1 MKHIVLTAVAMLAAT
16 GIAVAVAQTT
26 TPTTPTT
33 PPTMTPATPPAAPPA
48 TSTVPKTPPA
58 GATSSTSANAAKAQ
72 IEASGYNG
80 VKALKRQEDG
90 SWQARAMKNN
100 VEVAV
105 SVDGRGN
112 VTQMSR

>member
-1 MKHIVLTAVAMLAAT
+1 MKHIVLTTVAMFAAT
-16 GIAVAVAQTT
+16 GIAVAQ
-26 TPTTPTT
+26 TTPTT
-33 PPTMTPATPPAAPPA
+33 PPAAP
-48 TSTVPKTPPA
+48 TIPKTPPA
-58 GATSSTSANAAKAQ
+58 GATTSTSAAAAKAQ
-72 IEASGYNG
+72 IEASGYTG

-90 SWQARAMKNN
+90 SWQARATKNN

>member
-1 MKHIVLTAVAMLAAT
+1 MKHIALTIVAMLAAT
-16 GIAVAVAQTT
+16 GIAVAQTT
-26 TPTTPTT
+26 PPTTPTT
-33 PPTMTPATPPAAPPA
+33 PPAAP
-48 TSTVPKTPPA
+48 TMPKTPPA
-58 GATSSTSANAAKAQ
+58 GATTSTSPAAAKAQ
-72 IEASGYNG
+72 IEASGYTG

>member
-1 MKHIVLTAVAMLAAT
+1 MKHIILTVVAMLAAT
-16 GIAVAVAQTT
+16 GIAVAQ
-26 TPTTPTT
+26 TTPTT
-33 PPTMTPATPPAAPPA
+33 PPTTTPATPPAAP
-48 TSTVPKTPPA
+48 TMPKTPPA

-72 IEASGYNG
+72 IEASGYNS

-112 VTQMSR
+112 ITQMSR

>member
-1 MKHIVLTAVAMLAAT
+1 MKHIALTAVAMLAAT
-16 GIAVAVAQTT
+16 GIAVAQTT
-26 TPTTPTT
+26 PST
-33 PPTMTPATPPAAPPA
+33 TPATP
-48 TSTVPKTPPA
+48 TVPKTPPA
-58 GATSSTSANAAKAQ
+58 GATTSTSANAAKAQ

>member
-1 MKHIVLTAVAMLAAT
+1 MKHIILTTVAMLAAT
-16 GIAVAVAQTT
+16 GIAVAQTT
-26 TPTTPTT
+26 QSPTAPT
-33 PPTMTPATPPAAPPA
+33 TPATP
-48 TSTVPKTPPA
+48 TMPKTPPA
-58 GATSSTSANAAKAQ
+58 GATTATSATAAQAQ
-72 IEASGYNG
+72 IEASGYSG

-90 SWQARAMKNN
+90 SWQGRATKNN

>member
-16 GIAVAVAQTT
+16 GIAVAQTA
-26 TPTTPTT
+26 PPSATPTT
-33 PPTMTPATPPAAPPA
+33 PPATP
-48 TSTVPKTPPA
+48 SMPKTPPA

-72 IEASGYNG
+72 IEASGYSG

-90 SWQARAMKNN
+90 SWQGRAMKND

-112 VTQMSR
+112 VTQIQR

>member
-16 GIAVAVAQTT
+16 GIAVAQ
-26 TPTTPTT
+26 TTPTT
-33 PPTMTPATPPAAPPA
+33 PPTTTPATPPAAP
-48 TSTVPKTPPA
+48 TMPKTPPA

-72 IEASGYNG
+72 IEASGYSG

>member
-16 GIAVAVAQTT
+16 GIAVAQT
-26 TPTTPTT
+26 
-33 PPTMTPATPPAAPPA
+33 ATPPATP
-48 TSTVPKTPPA
+48 TMPKTPPA
-58 GATSSTSANAAKAQ
+58 GATTSTSANAAQAQ
-72 IEASGYNG
+72 IEASGYSG

-90 SWQARAMKNN
+90 SWRGRATKNN

>member
-1 MKHIVLTAVAMLAAT
+1 MKHILLTSVAMLAAT
-16 GIAVAVAQTT
+16 GIAVAQ
-26 TPTTPTT
+26 TT
-33 PPTMTPATPPAAPPA
+33 PPTTTPATPPAAP
-48 TSTVPKTPPA
+48 TMPKTPPA

>member
-1 MKHIVLTAVAMLAAT
+1 MKHILLTSVAMLAAT
-16 GIAVAVAQTT
+16 GIAVAQTT
-26 TPTTPTT
+26 
-33 PPTMTPATPPAAPPA
+33 TPATPPAAP
-48 TSTVPKTPPA
+48 TMPKTPPA

>member
-1 MKHIVLTAVAMLAAT
+1 MKRIVLTTVAMLAAT
-16 GIAVAVAQTT
+16 GIAVAQ
-26 TPTTPTT
+26 TT
-33 PPTMTPATPPAAPPA
+33 PPTAP
-48 TSTVPKTPPA
+48 TVPKTPPA
-58 GATSSTSANAAKAQ
+58 GATTSTSPAAAKAQ
-72 IEASGYNG
+72 IEASGYTG

-100 VEVAV
+100 AEVAV

>member
-1 MKHIVLTAVAMLAAT
+1 MKHIALTAVAMFAAT
-16 GIAVAVAQTT
+16 GIAVAQTT
-26 TPTTPTT
+26 SPTTPS
-33 PPTMTPATPPAAPPA
+33 TPPAAP
-48 TSTVPKTPPA
+48 TVPKTQPKTPPA
-58 GATSSTSANAAKAQ
+58 GATTSTSPAAAKAQ
-72 IEASGYNG
+72 IEASGYTG

>member
-1 MKHIVLTAVAMLAAT
+1 MKQPLMKQTVLTAVAMLAAT
-16 GIAVAVAQTT
+16 GIAVAQT
-26 TPTTPTT
+26 
-33 PPTMTPATPPAAPPA
+33 TPPAAP
-48 TSTVPKTPPA
+48 TVPETQPKAQPKTPPA
-58 GATSSTSANAAKAQ
+58 GATTSTSANAAKAQ
-72 IEASGYNG
+72 IEASGYTG

>member
-1 MKHIVLTAVAMLAAT
+1 MKHIVLTTVAMLAAT
-16 GIAVAVAQTT
+16 GIAVAQTTPPTT
-26 TPTTPTT
+26 TPTTPQTA
-33 PPTMTPATPPAAPPA
+33 PTA
-48 TSTVPKTPPA
+48 PKTPPA
-58 GATSSTSANAAKAQ
+58 GATTSTSSAAAKAQ
-72 IEASGYNG
+72 IEASGYTG
-80 VKALKRQEDG
+80 VKALKRGEDG

>member
-16 GIAVAVAQTT
+16 GIAIAQ
-26 TPTTPTT
+26 TTPTT
-33 PPTMTPATPPAAPPA
+33 PPTTTPATPPAAP
-48 TSTVPKTPPA
+48 TMPKTPPA

-72 IEASGYNG
+72 IEASGYSS

>member
-16 GIAVAVAQTT
+16 GIAVAQTT
-26 TPTTPTT
+26 
-33 PPTMTPATPPAAPPA
+33 TPATPPAAPPA
-48 TSTVPKTPPA
+48 TPTVPKTPPA